1 MSVNV
6 SGHGSDIM
14 DTHARRTI
22 MAMTNIPIDQVIRT
36 VDANVEAGQ
45 SWQPQSLVSSLR

>member
-1 MSVNV
+1 MSAKFA
-6 SGHGSDIM
+6 GHDGDIM

-45 SWQPQSLVSSLR
+45 S